1 MNKQQTEGKLAQLK
15 GGIKKTWAKLT
26 DDDVL
31 LADGQLD
38 KFYGR
43 IKEMHGDEREV
54 AEKKLEQLKKDAAAS
69 DNRAA

>member
-1 MNKQQTEGKLAQLK
+1 MNKQQTQGKLEQLK
-15 GGIKKTWAKLT
+15 GSIKKTWGSLT

-43 IKEMHGDEREV
+43 IKELHGDEREV
-54 AEKKLEQLKKDAAAS
+54 AEKKLDQLKKDADAS
-69 DNRAA
+69 GVRAA